1 MGEQVEKVAME
12 RKHSIVAYIDSETD
26 WEKQWKNFQKADVAI
41 DFSMPAV
48 VVSNIHHCFSAHMP
62 VVVGT
67 TGWTEALPDIEKQ
80 CLEEGQSLFHA
91 SNFSLG
97 VNLFFRLNRY
107 LAQLMAPYEAYDVNI
122 EEIHHTSKKDA
133 PSGTA
138 IVLANDII
146 AMHPHKDSWVGE
158 MNGNKSELSITSQ
171 RLGEQVG
178 THSVIYTSPMDELV
192 ITHRSFNRKAFA
204 LGAVTAAEWLQG
216 RKGVF
221 TMEDMLRFTETMPTP
236 TSMPTSAPA
245 PAHSR

>member
-48 VVSNIHHCFSAHMP
+48 VVSNIRHCFSAHMP

-158 MNGNKSELSITSQ
+158 MNGEQALHHLRGQ
-171 RLGEQVG
+171 RSRENDARSGARVHQGQSDGLPFDAHALRRQQPRKQDRHEAGLKRRRSNDVDLRICQR
-178 THSVIYTSPMDELV
+178 
-192 ITHRSFNRKAFA
+192 HR
-204 LGAVTAAEWLQG
+204 V
-216 RKGVF
+216 
-221 TMEDMLRFTETMPTP
+221 
-236 TSMPTSAPA
+236 
-245 PAHSR
+245 